1 MASPQKIKSVF
12 RLKDSAFLNIVMP
25 RFFGRTAE
33 EDWTDVT
40 FLDEPCCFICGYPFE
55 FDSGAGTICA
65 YCTANPPRFDHCRSA
80 VTYDAASR
88 AAILAFKHGGRMQ
101 NLDRFARQLRR
112 AGRIYWDQADYLVPV
127 PLHPKRLLKRKF
139 NQAALLARALSEYV
153 DAAYDPDI
161 LYRHKN
167 TASQGLQTP
176 KGRFRNVRNAF
187 SLRDNAAAII
197 DGKTIVI
204 IDDVYTTGATLG
216 ACASALKKAGAAQVF
231 TLTLSRVVRPQQI
244 PT

>member
-1 MASPQKIKSVF
+1 MPSQQKIKSVF
-12 RLKDSAFLNIVMP
+12 RLKDSVLLNIVMP
-25 RFFGRTAE
+25 RFFSKTAE

-55 FDSGAGTICA
+55 YDPGPRTLCA

-88 AAILAFKHGGRMQ
+88 AAILAFKHGGRTQ
-101 NLDRFARQLRR
+101 NVDRFARQMRR

-139 NQAALLARALSEYV
+139 NQASLLARALSDYV
-153 DAAYDPDI
+153 DAEFNPDI
-161 LYRHKN
+161 LVRHKN
-167 TASQGLQTP
+167 TASQGMQTP
-176 KGRFRNVRNAF
+176 KGRFRNVRGAF
-187 SLRDNAAAII
+187 SLAEDAPAII

-216 ACASALKKAGAAQVF
+216 ACASVLKRAGAERVF